1 MSRPSGERPVTARPY
16 AMYALGLLAVLNLLS
31 YVNRSVVFALF
42 EPIKLDLH
50 VSDAQ
55 LGWVASAYVLV
66 FSLAALPFGVLGD
79 LRSRRAVVTGGVLI
93 WSVFTVLSGLVS
105 SFGGLILCR
114 AAVGLGGAA
123 FGAASQ
129 SLVAD
134 YFPHRGRAFAMGVL
148 SAGITVGGVVGI
160 WLGGKLGGAY
170 GWRTALVV
178 VGLPGFLLAVLS
190 ARLRDPSRS
199 LDALSLR
206 TYVRDLELGLSALAR
221 YFLPLIVAVTVGG
234 IGALWLNRSNADS
247 KADAALFGSAVAVGL
262 ALNIRQWV
270 LRVRRAPGSDLP
282 ADGAIE
288 GAFDELVGAL
298 RTVLRTPTLVYVFLG
313 GALISFGMNGIV
325 GWAPT
330 FMSRE
335 LGLSVSQAAV
345 LLGTYGLVAGTAG
358 ALFGGL
364 IADWLRRYTAMARV
378 LTISAG
384 LLIGAPLAIWLL
396 TVRDMGH
403 FVPIFCAAFFFLSWF
418 NGPIAAVIFD
428 VVPARISATVAGAYL
443 LFIHLAGDTISFPL
457 VGALSDRFGIDRA
470 VLVLPSVALA
480 GGLVVLLAARTV
492 ARDMRRVAPAA

>member
-1 MSRPSGERPVTARPY
+1 MSTLRQRPY
-16 AMYALGLLAVLNLLS
+16 ALYALGLLALINLLS

-42 EPIKLDLH
+42 EAIKHDLG
-50 VSDAQ
+50 VTDAQ

-79 LRSRRAVVTGGVLI
+79 LRSRRAVITGGVI
-93 WSVFTVLSGLVS
+93 VWSAFTVLSGAVT
-105 SFGGLILCR
+105 SFAGLLLCR

-134 YFPHRGRAFAMGVL
+134 YFPTRGRAFAMGIL
-148 SAGITVGGVVGI
+148 SAGITVGGVLGI
-160 WLGGKLGGAY
+160 WLGGRLEAAY
-170 GWRTALVV
+170 GWRTALVA
-178 VGLPGFLLAVLS
+178 VGVPGFLLAVLS
-190 ARLRDPSRS
+190 ARLRDPTRS
-199 LDALSLR
+199 LDRLSLR
-206 TYVRDLELGLSALAR
+206 TYLRDIELGLNAIAR
-221 YFLPLIVAVTVGG
+221 YFLPLIVAVIVGG
-234 IGALWLNRSNADS
+234 AAALWLSRDNDS
-247 KADAALFGSAVAVGL
+247 KADVAVFGTAVALGL
-262 ALNIRQWV
+262 ALNIRRWV
-270 LRVRRAPGSDLP
+270 LRINQVGMRIAPGPL
-282 ADGAIE
+282 G
-288 GAFDELVGAL
+288 GAFDELVQAL
-298 RTVLRTPTLVYVFLG
+298 GMVLRTPTLVYVFLG

-345 LLGTYGLVAGTAG
+345 LLGTWGLVAGTAG

-364 IADWLRRYTAMARV
+364 LADFLRRYTDTSRV
-378 LTISAG
+378 LTISFG
-384 LLIGAPLAIWLL
+384 LLIGGPLAIWLL
-396 TVRDMGH
+396 TIRDMAH

-457 VGALSDRFGIDRA
+457 IGALSDRFGISRA
-470 VLVLPSVALA
+470 VLVLPTVALA
-480 GGLVVLLAARTV
+480 GGLVVLLAVRTV
-492 ARDMRRVAPAA
+492 GRDMARVGAPA

>member
-1 MSRPSGERPVTARPY
+1 VTSARERPY
-16 AMYALGLLAVLNLLS
+16 ALYALGLLAVINLLS

-42 EPIKLDLH
+42 EAIKRDLA
-50 VSDAQ
+50 VTDAQ

-79 LRSRRAVVTGGVLI
+79 LRSRRAVITGGVLV
-93 WSVFTVLSGLVS
+93 WSGFTVLSGAVH
-105 SFGGLILCR
+105 SFPALLLCR
-114 AAVGLGGAA
+114 AMVGLGGAA

-134 YFPHRGRAFAMGVL
+134 YFPIRGRAFAMGIL
-148 SAGITVGGVVGI
+148 SAGITVGGVLGI
-160 WLGGKLGGAY
+160 WLGGRLEAAY
-170 GWRTALVV
+170 GWRTALVA

-199 LDALSLR
+199 LDRLSLR
-206 TYVRDLELGLSALAR
+206 TYLRDLELGLNALAR
-221 YFLPLIVAVTVGG
+221 HFLPLIIGIVVGG
-234 IGALWLNRSNADS
+234 IAALWASGGSDS
-247 KADAALFGSAVAVGL
+247 KADVALFGTAVAIGL
-262 ALNIRQWV
+262 AFNIRRWV
-270 LRVRRAPGSDLP
+270 VRINQVGMRTAPASPL
-282 ADGAIE
+282 A
-288 GAFDELVGAL
+288 GAFDELVRAL
-298 RTVLRTPTLVYVFLG
+298 GMVLHTPTLVYVFIG

-345 LLGTYGLVAGTAG
+345 LLGTWGLVSGTAG
-358 ALFGGL
+358 ALFGGIL
-364 IADWLRRYTAMARV
+364 ADWLRRYTDTSRV
-378 LTISAG
+378 VTISLG
-384 LLIGAPLAIWLL
+384 LLIGGPLAIWLL
-396 TVRDMGH
+396 TIRDMAH

-457 VGALSDRFGIDRA
+457 IGALSDRFGISRA
-470 VLVLPSVALA
+470 VLVLPTVALA
-480 GGLVVLLAARTV
+480 GGAVVLLAARTV
-492 ARDMRRVAPAA
+492 GADMRRVTTTG